1 MPSLSKNSIGYSRK
15 QGDPCERQSSPST
28 ANPLYVVDAH
38 VLGAYFLD
46 ELPERTD
53 RVFREAEL
61 EKATLVVPSIVI
73 AELIYAYEKAK
84 LAARAWEMFDKL
96 DTYPCFTIH
105 PLDEPLLKII
115 PEIKLQELHDRIIVA
130 TCICTKA
137 KALLT
142 KDQDIRSSKL
152 VPTIY

>member
-1 MPSLSKNSIGYSRK
+1 LT
-15 QGDPCERQSSPST
+15 D
-28 ANPLYVVDAH
+28 NPLYVVDAH
-38 VLGAYFLD
+38 ILGAYFLD

-53 RVFREAEL
+53 RVFREAEH

-73 AELIYAYEKAK
+73 AELIYAYEKVK
-84 LAARAWEMFDKL
+84 LATKIWEMFDKL
-96 DTYPCFTIH
+96 DMYPCFTIH

-115 PEIKLQELHDRIIVA
+115 PEIKLPELHDRIIVA
-130 TCICTKA
+130 TCIYTKA